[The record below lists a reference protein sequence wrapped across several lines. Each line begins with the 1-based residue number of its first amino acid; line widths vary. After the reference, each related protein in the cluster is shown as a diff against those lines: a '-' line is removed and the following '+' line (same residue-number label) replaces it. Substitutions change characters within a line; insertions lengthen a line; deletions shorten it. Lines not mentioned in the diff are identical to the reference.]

1 MEVIGVIKVIG
12 DVQEVSASYKKRE
25 LVVST
30 SEQYPQ
36 TIAIE
41 FAQDKTAL
49 LDFYNIGD
57 DVKVY
62 VNLGGREWVNPQ
74 GETKYFNSVK
84 GWKIEKNSNF

>member
-1 MEVIGVIKVIG
+1 MEVNGVIKVIG

-57 DVKVY
+57 AVKVSI
-62 VNLGGREWVNPQ
+62 NLGGREWVNPA

-84 GWKIEKNSNF
+84 GWKIEKNN

>member
-12 DVQEVSASYKKRE
+12 DVKEVSASYKKRE

-30 SEQYPQ
+30 SEQYTQ

-57 DVKVY
+57 NVKVSI
-62 VNLGGREWVNPQ
+62 NLGGREWVNTD

-84 GWKIEKNSNF
+84 GWKIEKNN

>member
-1 MEVIGVIKVIG
+1 MELNGKVHFIGAEI
-12 DVQEVSASYKKRE
+12 QVSDNYKKKE
-25 LVVST
+25 LIIKT
-30 SEQYPQ
+30 EETYPQ

-57 DVKVY
+57 DVKVSI
-62 VNLGGREWVNPQ
+62 NLGGREWVNPV

-84 GWKIEKNSNF
+84 GWKIEKNN